1 MEKIKYPVY
10 DYIKFIWKK
19 KLLLIGFTILCM
31 VIGAGLSYTKQTVY
45 TSTAL
50 VFTGNGNNEKLS
62 KPVLITEEY
71 KEEVPQNLRGSLNVK
86 IAEPLQITLSLSGP
100 DKEDVESNTKKLGEQ
115 YSDDLIDRFNKQ
127 YEVQE
132 KYKNALEEKVKKTEE
147 AISQYTQLI
156 EENADEEKRVNYIEV
171 LINKEEV
178 AEKYR
183 ADLGEAEYDLA
194 LAESPEL
201 IEVSTVQSSN
211 NLLKNILLAGAFG
224 FQLMLVLLVLWKY
237 IINARRALSE
247 RK

>member
-62 KPVLITEEY
+62 KPILITEEY

-100 DKEDVESNTKKLGEQ
+100 DKEDVESNTK
-115 YSDDLIDRFNKQ
+115 NW
-127 YEVQE
+127 
-132 KYKNALEEKVKKTEE
+132 
-147 AISQYTQLI
+147 
-156 EENADEEKRVNYIEV
+156 EN
-171 LINKEEV
+171 
-178 AEKYR
+178 
-183 ADLGEAEYDLA
+183 
-194 LAESPEL
+194 
-201 IEVSTVQSSN
+201 
-211 NLLKNILLAGAFG
+211 NI
-224 FQLMLVLLVLWKY
+224 QM
-237 IINARRALSE
+237 I
-247 RK
+247 